1 MPPGILP
8 SWKGSSPT
16 TQGDYTLI
24 VPLMVEQRR
33 QLSAWLM
40 REKDHIISMR
50 ALGRS
55 ILIPSVTGSLDIVS
69 NDLEMVNRMRF
80 ALRKITEDPDFLEE
94 DLQTV
99 IEVAEKNKFED
110 KEQFWSEIRSIFRE
124 ALKEN
129 VIAGLKEG
137 AV

>member
-1 MPPGILP
+1 
-8 SWKGSSPT
+8 
-16 TQGDYTLI
+16 
-24 VPLMVEQRR
+24 
-33 QLSAWLM
+33 M
-40 REKDHIISMR
+40 RELS
-50 ALGRS
+50 RS
-55 ILIPSVTGSLDIVS
+55 ILIPSVTCSLDIVS

-80 ALRKITEDPDFLEE
+80 SLRKIAEDPDFLEE

-110 KEQFWSEIRSIFRE
+110 KEQFWNDTKSIFRE

-129 VIAGLKEG
+129 IISGLKED